1 MKKVFVSGSFN
12 ILHPGHLRM
21 LKFAKNL
28 GDKLVV
34 GVYSDK
40 LAGPAAYV
48 KERIRLEGVK
58 SNNYVD
64 DAFIINHSPE
74 KIIAKIKPNFV
85 VKGKEFENKENI
97 EKKILKKYG
106 GKLVFSSGEIT
117 FSSLDIINK
126 KIQKTINNN
135 KKIITTYLDRH
146 HINKETILKKIKNFK
161 NSKILVIGDTI
172 VDEYID
178 CQSLGASEE
187 DASLV
192 VMPLNQKKYLGG
204 AGIVA
209 AHCANLGA
217 KVNFFSIVGHD
228 SEARFIK
235 DKLKEYK
242 VISKIFLD
250 SSRPTTHK
258 KRYRSGNK
266 TLLRVSTLHKNLIDL
281 NLQKKI
287 FLSIKK
293 VIKKFDLI
301 IFSDFNYGCLPQALV
316 DKITLEAK
324 KYGIILIADSQSS
337 SQIGFIDRFKD
348 VDLIT
353 ATEKEA
359 RIATKNFSDGLV
371 IISDN
376 LKKTTNSKSVII
388 KLASEGILINSGKE
402 FWKTDRIPALNNNP
416 IDVAGA
422 GDSFLSAISLSFTSG
437 MNIWEASYVGSVA
450 SAIQINNLGNNPL
463 SYEDLIKNI

>member
-21 LKFAKNL
+21 LKFAKSL
-28 GDKLVV
+28 GDKLIV

-74 KIIAKIKPNFV
+74 KIIVKIKPNFV

-117 FSSLDIINK
+117 FSSLDII
-126 KIQKTINNN
+126 NN

-217 KVNFFSIVGHD
+217 KVNFFSILGHD

-235 DKLKEYK
+235 DKFDHYK
-242 VISKIFLD
+242 SEN
-250 SSRPTTHK
+250 P
-258 KRYRSGNK
+258 
-266 TLLRVSTLHKNLIDL
+266 KN
-281 NLQKKI
+281 
-287 FLSIKK
+287 
-293 VIKKFDLI
+293 
-301 IFSDFNYGCLPQALV
+301 
-316 DKITLEAK
+316 
-324 KYGIILIADSQSS
+324 
-337 SQIGFIDRFKD
+337 
-348 VDLIT
+348 
-353 ATEKEA
+353 
-359 RIATKNFSDGLV
+359 
-371 IISDN
+371 
-376 LKKTTNSKSVII
+376 
-388 KLASEGILINSGKE
+388 
-402 FWKTDRIPALNNNP
+402 
-416 IDVAGA
+416 
-422 GDSFLSAISLSFTSG
+422 
-437 MNIWEASYVGSVA
+437 
-450 SAIQINNLGNNPL
+450 
-463 SYEDLIKNI
+463 